1 MTAATAPLPRR
12 ERPVRAARS
21 LLRDT
26 GGVAMLEFA
35 FAMPVILM
43 TGLYG
48 LECANMALANM
59 RISQIALNL
68 ADNASRVGL
77 MGTNQVE
84 QLREADIND
93 VFQGMRLQGQSF
105 GLTTNARITLSSLE
119 NSGGVQT
126 IHWQRCIGLKSG
138 AGYDSTYGIT
148 AKSGQPSNSA
158 MSNYDPTAGIDTDP
172 SSNDNAASHPGTV
185 ATGGSANATPVVGMG
200 DAPATA
206 VIAPSSGGVMFVEI
220 NYQYQPIVGNWL
232 FGSSRIHYAAS
243 LIVRNNRDFT
253 ELYQSSG
260 VTPSTCDKYTA

>member
-1 MTAATAPLPRR
+1 MTVTLFPRPSR
-12 ERPVRAARS
+12 RS
-21 LLRDT
+21 TGLLRRLTRDT
-26 GGVAMLEFA
+26 SGVAMLEFA
-35 FAMPVILM
+35 FAMPVVLM

-105 GLTTNARITLSSLE
+105 GLTNNARITLSSLE

-138 AGYDSTYGIT
+138 AGFDSTYGIT
-148 AKSGQPSNSA
+148 AKSGLPSTSA
-158 MSNYDPTAGIDTDP
+158 MSSYDATAGINTDP
-172 SSNDNAASHPGTV
+172 NGDNSASHPGTL
-185 ATGGSANATPVVGMG
+185 ATGGSANASPIVGMG
-200 DAPATA
+200 DNATTA
-206 VIAPSSGGVMFVEI
+206 VTAPDSGGVMFVEI

-243 LIVRNNRDFT
+243 LIVRNNRDFSK
-253 ELYQSSG
+253 LYQTSG